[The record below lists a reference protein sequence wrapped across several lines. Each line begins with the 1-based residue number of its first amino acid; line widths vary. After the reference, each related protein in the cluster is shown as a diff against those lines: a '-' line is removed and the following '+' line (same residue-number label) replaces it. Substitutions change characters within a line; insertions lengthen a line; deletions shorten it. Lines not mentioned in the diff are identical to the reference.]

1 MSGCAICVQDL
12 YAEALDEY
20 KKSVESLRT
29 SLALLHVPENTWP
42 EILQTGRKHPEVKQN
57 VTLSAFEELERR
69 LKERSQADT
78 QSPG

>member
-29 SLALLHVPENTWP
+29 SLTILHIPEDKWPEN
-42 EILQTGRKHPEVKQN
+42 IQTGRKQPEVKQS

-78 QSPG
+78 QSLG